1 MTWTIPFFFLLQAS
15 VGDPNRFSN
24 FLTLGYA
31 LMWLVGAVYVISLL
45 TRQANVQQDL
55 RLLKRLLEEDEA
67 DEGE

>member
-1 MTWTIPFFFLLQAS
+1 MIWITPFFFFLQAG
-15 VGDPNRFSN
+15 VGDPDRFGN

-67 DEGE
+67 DGDE